1 MNARQV
7 RRALA
12 SLAGAIAAAAIT
24 LSAASADNPRERAAM
39 LAATAEKILNT
50 WVGEQATIDQAEKMV
65 DEALRLDP
73 GSGHAMVEKGRTILM
88 SQGYANGYTPLQVRD
103 AGALFT
109 RATQLDPPF
118 GRGFVL
124 LGHLH
129 TETGNLREA
138 FEALTRADSL
148 VPNDPWL
155 KLNWGA
161 LYAAQGKYD
170 MQVWYA
176 EQALATGTT
185 NIKAL
190 RAANEVVLKGA
201 LRKGDRAK
209 ADAIYAK
216 ALESQGNDAW
226 LRGNYAQSV
235 VLYFA
240 DFETGEKLAREAL
253 EIMDYGHARSTLSLA
268 LYGKWAAAERDGK
281 PLAEQEKLFDAAY
294 RNDPGGKRIP
304 ECAITAPKIAF
315 VFEAVFRKGVERRSL
330 QRC

>member
-1 MNARQV
+1 VLVA
-7 RRALA
+7 AL
-12 SLAGAIAAAAIT
+12 SISV
-24 LSAASADNPRERAAM
+24 SAAPADNPRERAAM
-39 LAATAEKILNT
+39 LAATAEKVLNT
-50 WVGEQATIDQAEKMV
+50 WVGEAETVAQAEKLIE
-65 DEALRLDP
+65 EALALDP
-73 GSGHAMVEKGRTILM
+73 TSGHAMVEKGRAILM
-88 SQGYANGYTPLQVRD
+88 SEGYRKYSPLQVRD

-109 RATQLDPPF
+109 RASQLDPPY
-118 GRGFVL
+118 GRAFVL
-124 LGHLH
+124 LGHLY
-129 TETGNLREA
+129 TETGMLPEA
-138 FEALTRADSL
+138 FEALTRADTL

-161 LYAAQGKYD
+161 LYARQGKYD

-176 EQALATGTT
+176 EQAIATGTT

-216 ALESQGNDAW
+216 ALESQRNDAW

-235 VLYFA
+235 ILYFA

-253 EIMDYGHARSTLSLA
+253 GIMDYAHARSTLSLA

-281 PLAEQEKLFDAAY
+281 PQAEQERLFQAAY
-294 RNDPGGKRIP
+294 ANDPGGRRIP
-304 ECAITAPKIAF
+304 DCAMTAPKVHF
-315 VFEAVFRKGVERRSL
+315 VFEAVFRKGVERQSL

>member
-1 MNARQV
+1 MHARQV
-7 RRALA
+7 RSALA
-12 SLAGAIAAAAIT
+12 SLAGAIAAATIS
-24 LSAASADNPRERAAM
+24 LSAAAAESPRERAAT

-50 WVGEQATIDQAEKMV
+50 WVGEQSTIEQAEKMI
-65 DEALRLDP
+65 DEAFRLDP
-73 GSGHAMVEKGRTILM
+73 ESGHAMVEKGRTILM
-88 SQGYANGYTPLQVRD
+88 SRGFSNGD

-109 RATQLDPPF
+109 RATQLDPPY
-118 GRGFVL
+118 GRGYVL
-124 LGHLH
+124 LGHIH
-129 TETGNLREA
+129 TETGKLKEA

-155 KLNWGA
+155 KLNWGS
-161 LYAAQGKYD
+161 LYAAQGQYD

-176 EQALATGTT
+176 EQAIATGTT

-216 ALESQGNDAW
+216 ALESQRNDAW

-235 VLYFA
+235 ILYFA
-240 DFETGEKLAREAL
+240 DFEAGEKLAREAL
-253 EIMDYGHARSTLSLA
+253 DIMDYGHARSTLSLA

-294 RNDPGGKRIP
+294 RNDPGGTRIP
-304 ECAITAPKIAF
+304 ECAMTSRKLTF
-315 VFEAVFRKGVERRSL
+315 VFEAIFRKGVERRSL